1 MSKHDKICRKMGVVP
16 ILTFIEF
23 TSALMLYHIIFIGD
37 NINLKRGISRS
48 ILGGLIATLIFIMLN
63 GNGVIAFI
71 LVFILSLIVIGKV
84 YNKNIIVNVV
94 ELIITIIIVSG
105 IELIVMLMSIL
116 IFGHNDLPY
125 WSYFI
130 ILLVSMSSII
140 YYSYRIMRFREI
152 NLENFIER
160 YNSVFLISINL
171 IIIFLFFKVLFQN
184 EFIEELEIVEIGV
197 LFLTM
202 IIINT
207 FYFVSLYRND
217 KENKKSELKQSIN
230 PLIQELL
237 DEMKASEHEYKNHL
251 NILYCM
257 IQVCKEDELRD
268 RAKKYIGNVFE
279 NKNLL
284 SNLSYIENTIL
295 KGVLLSKINQ
305 AEKNEIICKYKIDSQ
320 LEGIALDDSE
330 LTVVLSNLL
339 NNAIESASKSE
350 KKYIDIF
357 TTYQNGRYIIEVSN
371 SVSNL
376 TEDMIPRI
384 SKVRF
389 STKGTGRGYG
399 LYNINK
405 IVNKYKGKI
414 NMSMKEDMFNVSI
427 EI

>member
-1 MSKHDKICRKMGVVP
+1 MLKHDKMWMKMGVIP
-16 ILTFIEF
+16 ILTFVEF
-23 TSALMLYHIIFIGD
+23 TSALMLYHIIFIGN
-37 NINLKRGISRS
+37 NINLKRCISRS

-207 FYFVSLYRND
+207 FYFVSLYRKD

-230 PLIQELL
+230 PLILDLL

-251 NILYCM
+251 NILY
-257 IQVCKEDELRD
+257 
-268 RAKKYIGNVFE
+268 
-279 NKNLL
+279 
-284 SNLSYIENTIL
+284 
-295 KGVLLSKINQ
+295 
-305 AEKNEIICKYKIDSQ
+305 
-320 LEGIALDDSE
+320 
-330 LTVVLSNLL
+330 
-339 NNAIESASKSE
+339 
-350 KKYIDIF
+350 
-357 TTYQNGRYIIEVSN
+357 
-371 SVSNL
+371 
-376 TEDMIPRI
+376 
-384 SKVRF
+384 
-389 STKGTGRGYG
+389 
-399 LYNINK
+399 
-405 IVNKYKGKI
+405 IV
-414 NMSMKEDMFNVSI
+414 
-427 EI
+427 